1 MVKRSQRKLTV
12 KQRNLAFWDDITKES
27 DVPKYLEK
35 GETVTLLDEKFYY
48 GAPWADKPYYKVN
61 HYIYGDGYVLAEAF

>member
-1 MVKRSQRKLTV
+1 MVKRSQRTLMV
-12 KQRNLAFWDDITKES
+12 KQRKLAFWDDITKES
-27 DVPKYLEK
+27 NVPKKKKK